1 MPADYRAHLWIYARM
16 IRLWAREIPIL
27 KAGSMLQIPLRRTSK
42 LLALTLLSGM
52 MAGITRAQVP
62 ETKPENPPTAAANPA
77 QPSLETPEP
86 PDKVVLKVSDQQF
99 TKADMDFLFKSLT
112 PQAQRA
118 MATQGRKAL
127 GDQFA
132 LIIMLSRQAHDHH
145 LDQTPDFAHRLAVQ
159 RQQLEAQAA
168 YDEIVEQ
175 AKVSPEEINQYY
187 TAHATDY
194 DEIQIRQFVVRVRPA
209 GSQTGPGLPAEEAKS
224 RAEAIRKEVV
234 AGTDIKKV
242 IEDFKAPGDVIIE
255 PEPRSVRHGGMRP
268 EMEKIAYTL
277 KDGEASEVMDVPQAE
292 VFFQVTGHR
301 HLELKDVSTQIEENL
316 KKGKIDAAI
325 ADLKKKSDVWMD
337 SQYFSA
343 PPAPKPAPTAAQPVG
358 TAPAKP

>member
-1 MPADYRAHLWIYARM
+1 M
-16 IRLWAREIPIL
+16 I
-27 KAGSMLQIPLRRTSK
+27 QIALRRTSQ
-42 LLALTLLSGM
+42 LLALALLPGI
-52 MAGITRAQVP
+52 MAGIAGAQAP
-62 ETKPENPPTAAANPA
+62 ETKPESPPPAAAKLAP
-77 QPSLETPEP
+77 PSLETPEA

-132 LIIMLSRQAHDHH
+132 LIIMLSQQAHQHH
-145 LDQTPDFAHRLAVQ
+145 LDETPDFAHRLAVQ

-175 AKVSPEEINQYY
+175 AKVTPEEINQYY

-194 DEIQIRQFVVRVRPA
+194 DELKIRQFVVRVRPA
-209 GSQTGPGLPAEEAKS
+209 GSQTGPGLPTEEAKA

-268 EMEKIAYTL
+268 EMEKVAYTL
-277 KDGEASEVMDVPQAE
+277 KDGESSEVVDAPQAE

-301 HLELKDVSTQIEENL
+301 HLELKEVSTQIEENL

-325 ADLKKKSDVWMD
+325 ADLKKKSEIWMD
-337 SQYFSA
+337 SQYFAA
-343 PPAPKPAPTAAQPVG
+343 PPAPKPAPTAAEPAG
-358 TAPAKP
+358 TPPAKP